1 MKISVYLISSGKVC
15 ADSNMRQ
22 VCFRVREGSAD
33 LRARSGLFAD
43 PDYWDADIPGYKRT
57 TKLPKGEIKALN
69 QKIEDITVMIHERYT
84 EGCDGSWL
92 RNLVK
97 DCLAGEDEVTM
108 PTVGHEAPVP
118 EDEKSFVALFREYI
132 AQSKV
137 CKQRLSS
144 INGTLKK
151 IERFQLYNSEILGK
165 KGFALC
171 LDSLSATDM
180 QDIWDYIMEEHR
192 FYAMYPDFYSQ
203 FHFLPSKAPVPLSH
217 NFITN
222 IFRHIRS
229 FLNWALKQGLT
240 ANERW
245 RGFSVRRE
253 AYGTPIYLTL
263 EERDRILST
272 DLSGFPRLERH
283 RDMFIF
289 QCLVGGRAGDL
300 YRMTADNIKDGF
312 LEYYPHKT
320 IGNDGRPYGAT
331 LCRVPLNDKART
343 LLAKYDGISGRSLF
357 PCLNKASYNE
367 DIKVITL
374 IAGVT
379 RTVVVTDPKTNEA
392 VKKPIYIAVSSHT
405 ARRTFIANLYR
416 LVKDP
421 NLIASMTGHS
431 LNSKAFRRYRAIA
444 EDMKHELVNMI
455 D

>member
-1 MKISVYLISSGKVC
+1 M
-15 ADSNMRQ
+15 
-22 VCFRVREGSAD
+22 
-33 LRARSGLFAD
+33 
-43 PDYWDADIPGYKRT
+43 
-57 TKLPKGEIKALN
+57 
-69 QKIEDITVMIHERYT
+69 
-84 EGCDGSWL
+84 
-92 RNLVK
+92 
-97 DCLAGEDEVTM
+97 
-108 PTVGHEAPVP
+108 
-118 EDEKSFVALFREYI
+118 
-132 AQSKV
+132 
-137 CKQRLSS
+137 
-144 INGTLKK
+144 
-151 IERFQLYNSEILGK
+151 
-165 KGFALC
+165 
-171 LDSLSATDM
+171 
-180 QDIWDYIMEEHR
+180 
-192 FYAMYPDFYSQ
+192 
-203 FHFLPSKAPVPLSH
+203 
-217 NFITN
+217 TN

-289 QCLVGGRAGDL
+289 QCLVWCRAGDL

-320 IGNDGRPYGAT
+320 IGNDGRPYGAP

-374 IAGVT
+374 IAGVI
-379 RTVVVTDPKTNEA
+379 RAVVVTDPKTNEA

-444 EDMKHELVNMI
+444 EDMKHELVNVI